1 MINKYNEYIL
11 EKQFKEILDEIF
23 KIVENT
29 GVLTGDNTYEWD
41 LTEPK
46 ETQREFE
53 WDLTKQNPEDSGVL
67 GKLKKFLSNLSKE
80 DIKKYFIKLINS
92 IKSLPEL
99 IRRKLII
106 NYTSVFLLFTTLGY
120 LISNNDSID
129 KNNNKKNNII
139 LDIKNEIDNKIK
151 KEIILVLR
159 KSDFNESQKI
169 VKSAEAGYSDDR
181 GDTGNY
187 FKGRFIGTNHGISA
201 PILADYLGRIPSRKD
216 MEDLSYETA
225 LEIYK
230 RDYWDAQNLSE
241 FCDQSVAN
249 IIYDGCVNQGTTA
262 LRKIVRNAF
271 KENGIKISDNDNP
284 FDKKW
289 IKKANVINQ
298 VKLFNSLKEGRED
311 RYKESR
317 TFKRHGKGWLA
328 RLDRIEYKDSNIA

>member
-23 KIVENT
+23 RIVENT
-29 GVLTGDNTYEWD
+29 GTLTGDNTYEWD
-41 LTEPK
+41 LTNDEPR
-46 ETQREFE
+46 TFE
-53 WDLTKQNPEDSGVL
+53 WDLTKQNSEDTGVL
-67 GKLKKFLSNLSKE
+67 GKLKKFLSNLPKE

-92 IKSLPEL
+92 IKSLPES

-106 NYTSVFLLFTTLGY
+106 NYVTVFLGFTSLGY
-120 LISNNDSID
+120 LISNNDTNTDVGNNKENSVLLDIRNDID
-129 KNNNKKNNII
+129 K
-139 LDIKNEIDNKIK
+139 KIK
-151 KEIILVLR
+151 REVMLVLR

-201 PILADYLGRIPSRKD
+201 PILADYLGKMPSRQD
-216 MEDLSYETA
+216 MENLSYETA

-230 RDYWDAQNLSE
+230 SDYWDAQNLSE

-262 LRKIVRNAF
+262 LRSIVRDAF
-271 KENGIKISDNDNP
+271 RENGIKISDSDNP

-289 IKKANVINQ
+289 IKKANSLNQ
-298 VKLFNSLKEGRED
+298 IKLFNSLKEGREN

-317 TFKRHGKGWLA
+317 TFRRHGKGWLA
-328 RLDRIEYKDSNIA
+328 RLDRIEYKYSDLA